1 MNKQRVIYFLLST
14 FVVACAVKPVSKIKS
29 LEGSSKDYQ
38 SYIKKEFTKGE
49 ILYKKYCASCHGI
62 FGPGNT
68 DSPNFTNIQLHNYNA
83 AFIKADKENH
93 AVAQGLDDESFQS
106 IMTFLSYRVP

>member
-1 MNKQRVIYFLLST
+1 MKGKHIYFIFSILI
-14 FVVACAVKPVSKIKS
+14 FACAVQPSSKIKS

-38 SYIKKEFTKGE
+38 TYIKKEFIRGE

-68 DSPNFTNIQLHNYNA
+68 DAPNFTSIQLHNYNA
-83 AFIKADKENH
+83 AFIRADKENH
-93 AVAQGLDDESFQS
+93 AVAQNLDDESFQS
-106 IMTFLSYRVP
+106 IMTFLSYRMP